1 MGLDRSSY
9 GIPCHTMIHS
19 VTMVTEQEHDEALE
33 RQKKEKE
40 LRRKKEAEDSL
51 TLEQTK
57 DQVGPGQGFM
67 QDQIIASHTC
77 FGGHVDVNC

>member
-1 MGLDRSSY
+1 
-9 GIPCHTMIHS
+9 MIHS

-57 DQVGPGQGFM
+57 DQVGPEGPRR
-67 QDQIIASHTC
+67 SWWNYW
-77 FGGHVDVNC
+77 HVQLIQSSSCRYP